1 MSRSTERNFYIGSRF
16 SLPQVFLAAHPGL
29 EGRARQEGE
38 GNMTTIKNH
47 DFIEMS
53 YTGKVRETGEVFDT
67 TDETV
72 AKAAGLFEEG
82 ASYRPI
88 VICVG
93 KGHLIRGIDEQLI
106 GKEAGGSYRLSI
118 DPEKG
123 FGKKNPKLL
132 KLMSS
137 ATFKKQE
144 IAPQPGL
151 QVSVDGAVGTVRS
164 ATGGRVVVDFN
175 HPLAGRQLDYEVTVV
190 RILTAKD
197 EQGRA
202 LARLLLGYEP
212 KSVAIGDG
220 RITFTVPMVVPEQ
233 ITPLLTKEFKELIG
247 LEPVFTVEEKAE
259 AAGAEAQP
267 VETHSPSEHE
277 HAHGAEGHSHEKES

>member
-1 MSRSTERNFYIGSRF
+1 
-16 SLPQVFLAAHPGL
+16 
-29 EGRARQEGE
+29 
-38 GNMTTIKNH
+38 MTTIKNH

-53 YTGKVRETGEVFDT
+53 YTGRVRETGKVFDT

-72 AKAAGLFEEG
+72 AKAADLFEEG
-82 ASYRPI
+82 ALYKPI

-106 GKEAGGSYRLSI
+106 GKEDGKSYRFSI
-118 DPEKG
+118 EPEKA

-137 ATFKKQE
+137 AMFKKQE
-144 IAPQPGL
+144 IVPQPGL

-164 ATGGRVVVDFN
+164 ATSGRVVVDFN
-175 HPLAGRQLDYEVTVV
+175 HPLAGRQLDYDVTVV

-220 RITFTVPMVVPEQ
+220 RITFTVPMAVPEQ
-233 ITPLLTKEFKELIG
+233 MAHLLTKEFKELIG
-247 LEPVFTVEEKAE
+247 LEPVFTAEQKVQPE
-259 AAGAEAQP
+259 AAGAEAQQA
-267 VETHSPSEHE
+267 EAHS
-277 HAHGAEGHSHEKES
+277 HGAEANSHEEKES

>member
-1 MSRSTERNFYIGSRF
+1 
-16 SLPQVFLAAHPGL
+16 
-29 EGRARQEGE
+29 
-38 GNMTTIKNH
+38 MTNIKNH

-53 YTGKVRETGEVFDT
+53 YTGRVHETDEVFDT
-67 TDETV
+67 TDETI

-82 ASYRPI
+82 ASYKPI

-93 KGHLIRGIDEQLI
+93 KAHLIRGIDEQLI
-106 GKEAGGSYRLSI
+106 GKEDGKSYRFSVE
-118 DPEKG
+118 PEKA

-137 ATFKKQE
+137 AMFKKQE
-144 IAPQPGL
+144 IVPQPGL
-151 QVSVDGAVGTVRS
+151 QVSVDGSVGMVRS

-175 HPLAGRQLDYEVTVV
+175 HPLAGRQLDYDVTVV

-212 KSVAIGDG
+212 KSVIIGDG
-220 RITFTVPMVVPEQ
+220 KITFTVPMAVPEQ
-233 ITPLLTKEFKELIG
+233 IAHLLTKEFKELIG
-247 LEPVFTVEEKAE
+247 LEPVFTVEQKAQPE
-259 AAGAEAQP
+259 EAGAEAQQA
-267 VETHSPSEHE
+267 EAHIHAHGEHE
-277 HAHGAEGHSHEKES
+277 HAHGAEGHSHEEKES